1 MQMSKQEKESV
12 ISAVLLLIALFFFVP
27 CFWINDKGSIMQSA
41 RLMPFIVTGL
51 MILLSL
57 ISLIKNVR
65 AGGFPSPGKI
75 VGSIRAAAL
84 DSGAQR
90 SLLAILIVAIYIFL
104 GIPFL
109 GFYISS
115 FLLVGFITVYFVRRI
130 KPYWGILIALLLTGA
145 LYLVF
150 RVGLGMTL

>member
-1 MQMSKQEKESV
+1 MRMTKQEKESV
-12 ISAVLLLIALFFFVP
+12 ISAVLLLMALFFFAS
-27 CFWINDKGSIMQSA
+27 CFLINNKGSIMQSA
-41 RLMPFIVTGL
+41 RLMPLITTGI

-57 ISLIKNVR
+57 TSLLKNIR
-65 AGGFPSPGKI
+65 AGGFPTPQKI
-75 VGSIRAAAL
+75 LGSIRAAVL

-115 FLLVGFITVYFVRRI
+115 FILVGFITVYFVRRL